1 MAGAQLTVGQWAQ
14 RLGIPDNAL
23 PEGLRR
29 EDVASAETLRAL
41 ATATRQRVA
50 EFPALPTM
58 IEAGVP
64 NYEASVWNGVLAPT
78 GTPRD
83 IITRLNLQITQAVKE
98 ITPALADIGAY
109 PMASTPEEFAAFM
122 RAAVGKWAK
131 VVKLSGA
138 RAD

>member
-1 MAGAQLTVGQWAQ
+1 MLQTKSMQILKQ
-14 RLGIPDNAL
+14 
-23 PEGLRR
+23 
-29 EDVASAETLRAL
+29 
-41 ATATRQRVA
+41 
-50 EFPALPTM
+50 
-58 IEAGVP
+58 
-64 NYEASVWNGVLAPT
+64 
-78 GTPRD
+78 
-83 IITRLNLQITQAVKE
+83 LQITQAVKE